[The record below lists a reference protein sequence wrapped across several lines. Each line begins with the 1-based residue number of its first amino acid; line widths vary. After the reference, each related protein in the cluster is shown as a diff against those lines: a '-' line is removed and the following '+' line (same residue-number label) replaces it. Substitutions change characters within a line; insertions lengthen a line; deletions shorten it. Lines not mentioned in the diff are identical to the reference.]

1 MSEAVDI
8 DPIISKLL
16 EGGFA
21 IHFVLFRFWAFF
33 IWLSVQILCA

>member
-16 EGGFA
+16 EGSLKISY
-21 IHFVLFRFWAFF
+21 IH
-33 IWLSVQILCA
+33 LSFLL